1 MKNKMKLFQRGFSLK
16 CILFAIDRKTIVL
29 MTGFILLLTCT
40 ITGCGSNSP
49 QQSILPVSEPIS
61 TENPAQEEPAQEVQN
76 QPAQEEPA
84 QEVQNQ
90 PAQEEPA
97 QEAQNQ
103 PAPEQPNIEQ
113 PSQAEANQSQ
123 ISSSPS
129 QPLEKVESEAEIATP
144 SPDISSSSPSYLGT
158 WQITS
163 STFGAYSAMSEED
176 CSALMGT
183 RFEYFN
189 DYAIYDDQHRLDS
202 PQYIES
208 ILTADDFSSIYQGTS
223 LETLGISKDSIQ
235 VVAIEN
241 AGGIGDTFYIKDEN
255 TLIIPWDGVFFE
267 VQRVSS
273 DS

>member
-1 MKNKMKLFQRGFSLK
+1 MKQITATN
-16 CILFAIDRKTIVL
+16 RKTIVL
-29 MTGFILLLTCT
+29 LTGFILLLTCT
-40 ITGCGSNSP
+40 ITGCGNNS
-49 QQSILPVSEPIS
+49 QEQSTLPVKEPIPI
-61 TENPAQEEPAQEVQN
+61 ENPAQEES
-76 QPAQEEPA
+76 
-84 QEVQNQ
+84 
-90 PAQEEPA
+90 A

-103 PAPEQPNIEQ
+103 SVPEQPDMEQ
-113 PSQAEANQSQ
+113 PSQAEDNQSQ
-123 ISSSPS
+123 FSPS
-129 QPLEKVESEAEIATP
+129 TQSVPEEVEAETETVAP
-144 SPDISSSSPSYLGT
+144 SPDVSSSSPSYLGT

-176 CSALMGT
+176 CSALVGT
-183 RFEYFN
+183 RFEYFK

-241 AGGIGDTFYIKDEN
+241 ASGIGDTFYIKDEN

>member
-1 MKNKMKLFQRGFSLK
+1 MKQTNKIFQKEFSLK
-16 CILFAIDRKTIVL
+16 FPLSAIDRKTIIL
-29 MTGFILLLTCT
+29 RTGFILLLTCT
-40 ITGCGSNSP
+40 ITGCGSNSQ
-49 QQSILPVSEPIS
+49 QQSTLPVTEPIPI
-61 TENPAQEEPAQEVQN
+61 ENPAQEEPGQEESTQETQN
-76 QPAQEEPA
+76 QS
-84 QEVQNQ
+84 V
-90 PAQEEPA
+90 
-97 QEAQNQ
+97 
-103 PAPEQPNIEQ
+103 PEQPDMEQ

-123 ISSSPS
+123 ISPSP
-129 QPLEKVESEAEIATP
+129 QPVSEKVDSEAETAAP
-144 SPDISSSSPSYLGT
+144 SPDVSSSSPSYLGT

-208 ILTADDFSSIYQGTS
+208 IQTADDFSTIYQGTS

-267 VQRVSS
+267 VQRISS
-273 DS
+273 GN

>member
-1 MKNKMKLFQRGFSLK
+1 MKQTNKIFQKEFSLK
-16 CILFAIDRKTIVL
+16 FPLSAIDRKTIIL
-29 MTGFILLLTCT
+29 RTGFILLLTCT
-40 ITGCGSNSP
+40 ITGCGSNSQ
-49 QQSILPVSEPIS
+49 QQSILPVTESIPI
-61 TENPAQEEPAQEVQN
+61 ENPAQEESGQETQN
-76 QPAQEEPA
+76 QS
-84 QEVQNQ
+84 V
-90 PAQEEPA
+90 
-97 QEAQNQ
+97 
-103 PAPEQPNIEQ
+103 PEQPDMEQ
-113 PSQAEANQSQ
+113 PSQAEDNQSQ
-123 ISSSPS
+123 VSPS
-129 QPLEKVESEAEIATP
+129 TQPVPEKVEAETVAP
-144 SPDISSSSPSYLGT
+144 SPDGSSSSPSYLGT

-208 ILTADDFSSIYQGTS
+208 IQTADDFSTIYQGTS

>member
-1 MKNKMKLFQRGFSLK
+1 MKQTNKLFQKEFSLK
-16 CILFAIDRKTIVL
+16 FPLSAIDRKTIVL
-29 MTGFILLLTCT
+29 LTGFILLLTCT
-40 ITGCGSNSP
+40 ITGCGSNSQ
-49 QQSILPVSEPIS
+49 QQSTLPVTEPIPI
-61 TENPAQEEPAQEVQN
+61 ENPAQEESTQETQN
-76 QPAQEEPA
+76 QS
-84 QEVQNQ
+84 V
-90 PAQEEPA
+90 
-97 QEAQNQ
+97 
-103 PAPEQPNIEQ
+103 PEQPDMEQ
-113 PSQAEANQSQ
+113 PSQAETNQSQ
-123 ISSSPS
+123 ISPSP
-129 QPLEKVESEAEIATP
+129 QPVSEKVDSEAETAAP
-144 SPDISSSSPSYLGT
+144 SPDVSSSSPSYLGT

-267 VQRVSS
+267 VQRISS
-273 DS
+273 DN

>member
-1 MKNKMKLFQRGFSLK
+1 MKQTNKLFQKEFSLK
-16 CILFAIDRKTIVL
+16 SPLSAVDRKTIVL
-29 MTGFILLLTCT
+29 LAGFILLLTCT

-49 QQSILPVSEPIS
+49 QQSTLPVSEQIS
-61 TENPAQEEPAQEVQN
+61 TAP
-76 QPAQEEPA
+76 
-84 QEVQNQ
+84 
-90 PAQEEPA
+90 PA
-97 QEAQNQ
+97 QEAPAQATQNQ
-103 PAPEQPNIEQ
+103 SVPEQPDMEQ
-113 PSQAEANQSQ
+113 PSQAETNQSQ
-123 ISSSPS
+123 ISPSP
-129 QPLEKVESEAEIATP
+129 QPVSEKVDSEAVTAAP
-144 SPDISSSSPSYLGT
+144 SPDVSSSSPSYLGT

-208 ILTADDFSSIYQGTS
+208 IQTADDFSSIYQGTS

-241 AGGIGDTFYIKDEN
+241 ASGIGDTFYIKDEN

-267 VQRVSS
+267 MQRISS
-273 DS
+273 DN

>member
-1 MKNKMKLFQRGFSLK
+1 MKQTNKLFQKEFSLK
-16 CILFAIDRKTIVL
+16 FPLSAIDRKTIVL
-29 MTGFILLLTCT
+29 LTGFILLLTCT
-40 ITGCGSNSP
+40 ITGCGSNSQ
-49 QQSILPVSEPIS
+49 QQSTLPVTEPIPI
-61 TENPAQEEPAQEVQN
+61 ENPAQEESTQETQN
-76 QPAQEEPA
+76 QS
-84 QEVQNQ
+84 V
-90 PAQEEPA
+90 
-97 QEAQNQ
+97 
-103 PAPEQPNIEQ
+103 PEQPDMEQ
-113 PSQAEANQSQ
+113 PSQAEDNQSQ
-123 ISSSPS
+123 FSPS
-129 QPLEKVESEAEIATP
+129 TQSVPEKAEAETVAP
-144 SPDISSSSPSYLGT
+144 SPDVSSSSPSYLGT

-176 CSALMGT
+176 CSALVGT

-189 DYAIYDDQHRLDS
+189 DYAIYDNQHRLDS
-202 PQYIES
+202 PRYIES

-241 AGGIGDTFYIKDEN
+241 ASGIGDTFYIKDEN

>member
-1 MKNKMKLFQRGFSLK
+1 MKQTNKLFQKEFSLK
-16 CILFAIDRKTIVL
+16 FPLSAIDRKTIVL
-29 MTGFILLLTCT
+29 LTGFILLLTCT
-40 ITGCGSNSP
+40 ITGCGSNSQ
-49 QQSILPVSEPIS
+49 QQSTLPVTEPIPI
-61 TENPAQEEPAQEVQN
+61 ENPAQEESTQETQN
-76 QPAQEEPA
+76 QS
-84 QEVQNQ
+84 V
-90 PAQEEPA
+90 
-97 QEAQNQ
+97 
-103 PAPEQPNIEQ
+103 PEQPDMEQ
-113 PSQAEANQSQ
+113 PSQAETNQSP
-123 ISSSPS
+123 ISPS
-129 QPLEKVESEAEIATP
+129 PQPVSEKVDSEAETAAP
-144 SPDISSSSPSYLGT
+144 SPDVSSSSPSYLGT

-208 ILTADDFSSIYQGTS
+208 IQTADDFSSIYQGTS

-267 VQRVSS
+267 VQRISS
-273 DS
+273 DN

>member
-1 MKNKMKLFQRGFSLK
+1 MKQTNKIFQKEFSLK
-16 CILFAIDRKTIVL
+16 FPLSAIDRKTIIL
-29 MTGFILLLTCT
+29 RTGFILLLTCT
-40 ITGCGSNSP
+40 ITGCGSNSQ
-49 QQSILPVSEPIS
+49 QQSTLPVTEPIPI
-61 TENPAQEEPAQEVQN
+61 ENPAQEEPGQEESTQESQN
-76 QPAQEEPA
+76 QS
-84 QEVQNQ
+84 V
-90 PAQEEPA
+90 
-97 QEAQNQ
+97 
-103 PAPEQPNIEQ
+103 PEQPDMEQ

-123 ISSSPS
+123 ISPSP
-129 QPLEKVESEAEIATP
+129 QPVSEKVDSEAETAAP
-144 SPDISSSSPSYLGT
+144 SPDVSSSSPSYLGT

-208 ILTADDFSSIYQGTS
+208 IQTADDFSSIYQGTS

-267 VQRVSS
+267 VQRISS

>member
-1 MKNKMKLFQRGFSLK
+1 MKQTNKLFQKEFSLK
-16 CILFAIDRKTIVL
+16 FPLSAIDRKTIVL
-29 MTGFILLLTCT
+29 LAGFILLLTCT
-40 ITGCGSNSP
+40 ITGCGSNSQ
-49 QQSILPVSEPIS
+49 QQSILPVTESIPI
-61 TENPAQEEPAQEVQN
+61 ENPAQEESGQETQN
-76 QPAQEEPA
+76 QS
-84 QEVQNQ
+84 V
-90 PAQEEPA
+90 
-97 QEAQNQ
+97 
-103 PAPEQPNIEQ
+103 PEQPDMEQ
-113 PSQAEANQSQ
+113 PSQAEDNQSQ
-123 ISSSPS
+123 ISPS
-129 QPLEKVESEAEIATP
+129 TQSVPEKVEDETETVAP
-144 SPDISSSSPSYLGT
+144 SPDVSSSSPSYLGT

-208 ILTADDFSSIYQGTS
+208 IQTADDFSSIYQGTS

-241 AGGIGDTFYIKDEN
+241 ASGIGDTFYIKDEN

>member
-1 MKNKMKLFQRGFSLK
+1 MSKKNKLFQKEFSLK
-16 CILFAIDRKTIVL
+16 FPRSAIGRKTIVL
-29 MTGFILLLTCT
+29 LTGFILLLTCT
-40 ITGCGSNSP
+40 ITGCGSSNQ
-49 QQSILPVSEPIS
+49 QQSISR
-61 TENPAQEEPAQEVQN
+61 ENPAQEEPAQE
-76 QPAQEEPA
+76 AQS
-84 QEVQNQ
+84 QSV
-90 PAQEEPA
+90 
-97 QEAQNQ
+97 
-103 PAPEQPNIEQ
+103 PEQPDMEQ
-113 PSQAEANQSQ
+113 PSQEEANQSQ
-123 ISSSPS
+123 FSPIL
-129 QPLEKVESEAEIATP
+129 QPDPEKMESEAETAAP
-144 SPDISSSSPSYLGT
+144 SPDVSSSSPSYFGT

-189 DYAIYDDQHRLDS
+189 DYAIYDNQHRLDS

-223 LETLGISKDSIQ
+223 LEMLGIFKDSIQ

-241 AGGIGDTFYIKDEN
+241 ASGIGDTFYIKDEN

-267 VQRVSS
+267 VQRISS

>member
-1 MKNKMKLFQRGFSLK
+1 MKQTNKLFQKEFSLK
-16 CILFAIDRKTIVL
+16 FPLSAIDRKTIVL
-29 MTGFILLLTCT
+29 LTGFILLLTCT
-40 ITGCGSNSP
+40 ITGCGSNSQ
-49 QQSILPVSEPIS
+49 QQSTLPVTEPIPI
-61 TENPAQEEPAQEVQN
+61 ENPAQEELTQETQN
-76 QPAQEEPA
+76 QS
-84 QEVQNQ
+84 V
-90 PAQEEPA
+90 
-97 QEAQNQ
+97 
-103 PAPEQPNIEQ
+103 PEQPDTEQ
-113 PSQAEANQSQ
+113 PSQAEDNQSQ
-123 ISSSPS
+123 ISPS
-129 QPLEKVESEAEIATP
+129 TQSVPEKVEDETETVAP
-144 SPDISSSSPSYLGT
+144 SPDVSSSSPSYLGT

-202 PQYIES
+202 PLYCES
-208 ILTADDFSSIYQGTS
+208 TQTADDFSSIYQGTS

-241 AGGIGDTFYIKDEN
+241 ASGIGDTFYIKDEN

>member
-1 MKNKMKLFQRGFSLK
+1 MKQTNKIFQKEFSLK
-16 CILFAIDRKTIVL
+16 FPLSAIDRKTIIL
-29 MTGFILLLTCT
+29 RTGFILLLTCT
-40 ITGCGSNSP
+40 ITGCGSNSQ
-49 QQSILPVSEPIS
+49 QQSTLPVTEPIPI
-61 TENPAQEEPAQEVQN
+61 ENPAQEEPGQEESTQETQN
-76 QPAQEEPA
+76 QS
-84 QEVQNQ
+84 V
-90 PAQEEPA
+90 
-97 QEAQNQ
+97 
-103 PAPEQPNIEQ
+103 PEQPDMEQ

-123 ISSSPS
+123 ISPSP
-129 QPLEKVESEAEIATP
+129 QPVSEKVDSEAETAAP
-144 SPDISSSSPSYLGT
+144 SPDVSSSSPSYLGT

-208 ILTADDFSSIYQGTS
+208 IQTADDFSTIYQGTS

-267 VQRVSS
+267 VQRISS
-273 DS
+273 DN

>member
-1 MKNKMKLFQRGFSLK
+1 MKQTNKLFQKEFSLK
-16 CILFAIDRKTIVL
+16 FPLSAIDRKTIVL
-29 MTGFILLLTCT
+29 LTGFILLLTCT
-40 ITGCGSNSP
+40 ITGCGSNSQ
-49 QQSILPVSEPIS
+49 QQSTLPVTEPIPI
-61 TENPAQEEPAQEVQN
+61 ENPAQEESTQETQN
-76 QPAQEEPA
+76 QS
-84 QEVQNQ
+84 V
-90 PAQEEPA
+90 
-97 QEAQNQ
+97 
-103 PAPEQPNIEQ
+103 PEQPDMEQ
-113 PSQAEANQSQ
+113 PSQAEDNQSQ
-123 ISSSPS
+123 FSPS
-129 QPLEKVESEAEIATP
+129 TQSVPEKAEAETVAP
-144 SPDISSSSPSYLGT
+144 SPDVSSSSPSYLGT

-208 ILTADDFSSIYQGTS
+208 ILTVDDFSSIYQGTS

-241 AGGIGDTFYIKDEN
+241 ASGIGDTFYIKDEN

>member
-1 MKNKMKLFQRGFSLK
+1 MKQTNKLFHKEFSLK
-16 CILFAIDRKTIVL
+16 FPLSAINRKTIVL
-29 MTGFILLLTCT
+29 LTGFILLLTCT
-40 ITGCGSNSP
+40 ITGCGSNSQ
-49 QQSILPVSEPIS
+49 QQSTLPVTEPIPI
-61 TENPAQEEPAQEVQN
+61 ENPAQEEPTQETQN
-76 QPAQEEPA
+76 QS
-84 QEVQNQ
+84 V
-90 PAQEEPA
+90 
-97 QEAQNQ
+97 
-103 PAPEQPNIEQ
+103 PEQPDMEQ
-113 PSQAEANQSQ
+113 PSQAEDNQSQ
-123 ISSSPS
+123 FSPS
-129 QPLEKVESEAEIATP
+129 TQSVPEKAEAETVAP
-144 SPDISSSSPSYLGT
+144 SPDVSSSSPSYLGT

-176 CSALMGT
+176 CSALVGT

-208 ILTADDFSSIYQGTS
+208 ILTVDDFSSIYQGTS

-241 AGGIGDTFYIKDEN
+241 ASGIGDTFYIKDEN

>member
-1 MKNKMKLFQRGFSLK
+1 MKQTNKLFQKEFSIKFPLS
-16 CILFAIDRKTIVL
+16 AIDRKTIVL
-29 MTGFILLLTCT
+29 LTGFILLLTCT
-40 ITGCGSNSP
+40 ITGCRSNSQ
-49 QQSILPVSEPIS
+49 QQSPLPVTEPIPI
-61 TENPAQEEPAQEVQN
+61 ENPAQEESTQETQN
-76 QPAQEEPA
+76 QS
-84 QEVQNQ
+84 V
-90 PAQEEPA
+90 
-97 QEAQNQ
+97 
-103 PAPEQPNIEQ
+103 PEQPDMEQ
-113 PSQAEANQSQ
+113 PSQAEDNQSQ
-123 ISSSPS
+123 FSPS
-129 QPLEKVESEAEIATP
+129 TQSVPEKAEAETVAP
-144 SPDISSSSPSYLGT
+144 SPDVSSSSPSYLGT

>member
-1 MKNKMKLFQRGFSLK
+1 MKQTNKLFQKEFSLK
-16 CILFAIDRKTIVL
+16 FPLSAINRKTIVL
-29 MTGFILLLTCT
+29 LTGFILLLTCT
-40 ITGCGSNSP
+40 ITGCGSNSQ
-49 QQSILPVSEPIS
+49 QQSTLPVTEPIPI
-61 TENPAQEEPAQEVQN
+61 ENPAQEEPEQETQN
-76 QPAQEEPA
+76 QS
-84 QEVQNQ
+84 V
-90 PAQEEPA
+90 
-97 QEAQNQ
+97 
-103 PAPEQPNIEQ
+103 PEQPDMEQ
-113 PSQAEANQSQ
+113 PSQAEDNQSQ
-123 ISSSPS
+123 FSPS
-129 QPLEKVESEAEIATP
+129 TPSVPEEVEAETETVAP
-144 SPDISSSSPSYLGT
+144 SPDVSSSSPSYLGT

>member
-1 MKNKMKLFQRGFSLK
+1 MKQTNKLFQKEFSLK
-16 CILFAIDRKTIVL
+16 FPLSTINRKTIIL
-29 MTGFILLLTCT
+29 LTGFILLLTCT
-40 ITGCGSNSP
+40 ITGCGSNSQ
-49 QQSILPVSEPIS
+49 QQSTLPVTEPIPI
-61 TENPAQEEPAQEVQN
+61 ENPAQEEPAQETQN
-76 QPAQEEPA
+76 QS
-84 QEVQNQ
+84 V
-90 PAQEEPA
+90 
-97 QEAQNQ
+97 
-103 PAPEQPNIEQ
+103 PEQPDMEQ
-113 PSQAEANQSQ
+113 PSQAEDNQSQ
-123 ISSSPS
+123 FSPS
-129 QPLEKVESEAEIATP
+129 TQSVPEEVEAETETVAP
-144 SPDISSSSPSYLGT
+144 SPDVSSSSPSYLGT

-163 STFGAYSAMSEED
+163 STFSAYSAMSEED

-189 DYAIYDDQHRLDS
+189 DYAIYDNQHRLDS

-267 VQRVSS
+267 IQRVSS

>member
-1 MKNKMKLFQRGFSLK
+1 MKQITATN
-16 CILFAIDRKTIVL
+16 RKTIVL
-29 MTGFILLLTCT
+29 LTGFILLLTCT
-40 ITGCGSNSP
+40 ITGCGNNS
-49 QQSILPVSEPIS
+49 QEQSTLPVKEPIPI
-61 TENPAQEEPAQEVQN
+61 ENPAQEES
-76 QPAQEEPA
+76 
-84 QEVQNQ
+84 
-90 PAQEEPA
+90 A

-103 PAPEQPNIEQ
+103 SVPEQPDMEQ
-113 PSQAEANQSQ
+113 PSQAEDNQSQ
-123 ISSSPS
+123 FSPS
-129 QPLEKVESEAEIATP
+129 TQSVPEEVEAETETVAP
-144 SPDISSSSPSYLGT
+144 SPDVSSSSPSYLGT

-189 DYAIYDDQHRLDS
+189 DYAIYDNQHRLDS

-208 ILTADDFSSIYQGTS
+208 ILTADDFLSIYQSTS

-241 AGGIGDTFYIKDEN
+241 ASGIGDTFYIKDEN

-267 VQRVSS
+267 VQRVST

>member
-40 ITGCGSNSP
+40 ITGCGSNSQ
-49 QQSILPVSEPIS
+49 QQSILPVTESIPI
-61 TENPAQEEPAQEVQN
+61 ENPAQEESGQETQN
-76 QPAQEEPA
+76 QS
-84 QEVQNQ
+84 V
-90 PAQEEPA
+90 
-97 QEAQNQ
+97 
-103 PAPEQPNIEQ
+103 PEQPDMEQ
-113 PSQAEANQSQ
+113 PSQAEDNQSQ
-123 ISSSPS
+123 FSPS
-129 QPLEKVESEAEIATP
+129 TPSVPEEVEAETETVAP
-144 SPDISSSSPSYLGT
+144 SPDVSSSSPSYLGT

-176 CSALMGT
+176 CSALVGT
-183 RFEYFN
+183 RFEYFK

-223 LETLGISKDSIQ
+223 LETLGIFKDSIQ

-241 AGGIGDTFYIKDEN
+241 AGGFGDTFYIKDEN

>member
-1 MKNKMKLFQRGFSLK
+1 MKQTNKLFQKEFSLK
-16 CILFAIDRKTIVL
+16 FPLSAIDRKTIVL
-29 MTGFILLLTCT
+29 LTGFILLLTCT
-40 ITGCGSNSP
+40 ITGCGSNSQ
-49 QQSILPVSEPIS
+49 QQSTLPVTEPIPI
-61 TENPAQEEPAQEVQN
+61 ENPAQEESTQETQN
-76 QPAQEEPA
+76 QS
-84 QEVQNQ
+84 V
-90 PAQEEPA
+90 
-97 QEAQNQ
+97 
-103 PAPEQPNIEQ
+103 PEQPDMEQ
-113 PSQAEANQSQ
+113 PSQAEDNQSQ
-123 ISSSPS
+123 FSPS
-129 QPLEKVESEAEIATP
+129 TQSVPEKAEAETAAP
-144 SPDISSSSPSYLGT
+144 SPDVSSSSPSYLGT

-208 ILTADDFSSIYQGTS
+208 ILTVDDFSSIYQGTS

-241 AGGIGDTFYIKDEN
+241 ASGIGDTFYIKDEN

>member
-49 QQSILPVSEPIS
+49 QQSILPVTESIPI
-61 TENPAQEEPAQEVQN
+61 ENPAQEESGQETQN
-76 QPAQEEPA
+76 QS
-84 QEVQNQ
+84 V
-90 PAQEEPA
+90 
-97 QEAQNQ
+97 
-103 PAPEQPNIEQ
+103 PEQPDMEQ
-113 PSQAEANQSQ
+113 PSQAEDNQSQ
-123 ISSSPS
+123 FSPS
-129 QPLEKVESEAEIATP
+129 TQSVPEKVEAETETVAP
-144 SPDISSSSPSYLGT
+144 SPDVSSSSPSYLGT

-176 CSALMGT
+176 CSALVGT
-183 RFEYFN
+183 RFEYFK

-223 LETLGISKDSIQ
+223 LETLGIFKDSIQ

-241 AGGIGDTFYIKDEN
+241 AGGFGDTFYIKDEN

>member
-1 MKNKMKLFQRGFSLK
+1 MKKNYFKKKFSITFPLSV
-16 CILFAIDRKTIVL
+16 IDRKDIVL
-29 MTGFILLLTCT
+29 LIGFILVLSCS
-40 ITGCGSNSP
+40 ITGCGSNNQ
-49 QQSILPVSEPIS
+49 QQSILPVTEPIAR
-61 TENPAQEEPAQEVQN
+61 ENPAQEV
-76 QPAQEEPA
+76 
-84 QEVQNQ
+84 
-90 PAQEEPA
+90 PA

-103 PAPEQPNIEQ
+103 SVP
-113 PSQAEANQSQ
+113 
-123 ISSSPS
+123 
-129 QPLEKVESEAEIATP
+129 EKVETEAEAETEAETDAPTP
-144 SPDISSSSPSYLGT
+144 DVSSSSPSYLGT

-241 AGGIGDTFYIKDEN
+241 ASGIGDTFYIKDEN

-267 VQRVSS
+267 VQRISS

>member
-1 MKNKMKLFQRGFSLK
+1 MKQTNKLFQKEFSLK
-16 CILFAIDRKTIVL
+16 FPLSAINRKTIVL
-29 MTGFILLLTCT
+29 LTGFILLLTCT
-40 ITGCGSNSP
+40 ITGCGSNSQ
-49 QQSILPVSEPIS
+49 QQSTLPVTEPIPIV
-61 TENPAQEEPAQEVQN
+61 NPAQQEPAQETQN
-76 QPAQEEPA
+76 QP
-84 QEVQNQ
+84 VS
-90 PAQEEPA
+90 
-97 QEAQNQ
+97 
-103 PAPEQPNIEQ
+103 EQPDMEQ
-113 PSQAEANQSQ
+113 PSQAEDNQSQ
-123 ISSSPS
+123 FSPS
-129 QPLEKVESEAEIATP
+129 TPSVPEEVEPETETVAP
-144 SPDISSSSPSYLGT
+144 SPDVSSSSPSYLGT

-176 CSALMGT
+176 CSALVGT

-189 DYAIYDDQHRLDS
+189 DYAIYDNQHRLDS

>member
-1 MKNKMKLFQRGFSLK
+1 MKQTNKLFQKEFSLK
-16 CILFAIDRKTIVL
+16 FSLSAIDPKTIVL
-29 MTGFILLLTCT
+29 LTGFILLLTCT
-40 ITGCGSNSP
+40 ITGCGSSS
-49 QQSILPVSEPIS
+49 QQQPTLPVTEPIPI
-61 TENPAQEEPAQEVQN
+61 ENPAQEEPAQEESTQETQN
-76 QPAQEEPA
+76 QS
-84 QEVQNQ
+84 V
-90 PAQEEPA
+90 
-97 QEAQNQ
+97 
-103 PAPEQPNIEQ
+103 PEQPDMEQ
-113 PSQAEANQSQ
+113 PSQAEDNQSQ
-123 ISSSPS
+123 FSPS
-129 QPLEKVESEAEIATP
+129 TQSVPEEVEAETETVAP
-144 SPDISSSSPSYLGT
+144 SPDVSSSSPSYLGT

-189 DYAIYDDQHRLDS
+189 DYAIYDNQHRLDS
-202 PQYIES
+202 PRYIES

>member
-1 MKNKMKLFQRGFSLK
+1 MKQTNKLLQKEFSLK
-16 CILFAIDRKTIVL
+16 FPLSAIDRKTIVL
-29 MTGFILLLTCT
+29 LTGFILLLTCT
-40 ITGCGSNSP
+40 ITGCGSNGQ
-49 QQSILPVSEPIS
+49 QQSTLPVTEPIPI
-61 TENPAQEEPAQEVQN
+61 ENPAQEEPGQEESTQESQN
-76 QPAQEEPA
+76 QS
-84 QEVQNQ
+84 V
-90 PAQEEPA
+90 
-97 QEAQNQ
+97 
-103 PAPEQPNIEQ
+103 PEQPDMEQ

-123 ISSSPS
+123 ISPSP
-129 QPLEKVESEAEIATP
+129 QPVSEKVDSEAETAAP
-144 SPDISSSSPSYLGT
+144 SPDVSSSSPSYLGT

-208 ILTADDFSSIYQGTS
+208 IQTADDFSTIYQGTS

-241 AGGIGDTFYIKDEN
+241 ASGIGDTFYIKDEN

>member
-1 MKNKMKLFQRGFSLK
+1 MKQTNKLFHKEFLLK
-16 CILFAIDRKTIVL
+16 FPLSAIDRKTIVL
-29 MTGFILLLTCT
+29 LTGFILLLTCT
-40 ITGCGSNSP
+40 ITGCGNNNQ
-49 QQSILPVSEPIS
+49 QQSTLPVTEPIPI
-61 TENPAQEEPAQEVQN
+61 ENPAQEEPTQETQN
-76 QPAQEEPA
+76 QS
-84 QEVQNQ
+84 V
-90 PAQEEPA
+90 
-97 QEAQNQ
+97 
-103 PAPEQPNIEQ
+103 PEQPDMEQ
-113 PSQAEANQSQ
+113 PSQAEDNQSQ
-123 ISSSPS
+123 FSPS
-129 QPLEKVESEAEIATP
+129 TQSVPEKAEAETVAP
-144 SPDISSSSPSYLGT
+144 SPDVSSSSPSYLGT

-208 ILTADDFSSIYQGTS
+208 ILTVDDFSSIYQGTS

-241 AGGIGDTFYIKDEN
+241 ASGIGDTFYIKDEN

>member
-1 MKNKMKLFQRGFSLK
+1 MKQTNKLFQKEFSLK
-16 CILFAIDRKTIVL
+16 FPLSAIDRKTIVL
-29 MTGFILLLTCT
+29 LTGFILLLTCT
-40 ITGCGSNSP
+40 ITGCGSNSQ
-49 QQSILPVSEPIS
+49 QQSTLPVTEPIPIE
-61 TENPAQEEPAQEVQN
+61 TPAQEESTQETQN
-76 QPAQEEPA
+76 QS
-84 QEVQNQ
+84 V
-90 PAQEEPA
+90 
-97 QEAQNQ
+97 
-103 PAPEQPNIEQ
+103 PEQPDMEQ
-113 PSQAEANQSQ
+113 PSQAEDNQSQ
-123 ISSSPS
+123 FSPS
-129 QPLEKVESEAEIATP
+129 TPSVPEEVEAETETVAP
-144 SPDISSSSPSYLGT
+144 SPDVSSSSPSYLGT

-176 CSALMGT
+176 CSALVGT

-189 DYAIYDDQHRLDS
+189 DYAIYDDEHRLDS
-202 PQYIES
+202 PKYIES

>member
-1 MKNKMKLFQRGFSLK
+1 MKQTNKLFQKEFSIKFPLS
-16 CILFAIDRKTIVL
+16 AIDRKTIVL
-29 MTGFILLLTCT
+29 LTGFILLLTCT
-40 ITGCGSNSP
+40 ITGCRSNSQ
-49 QQSILPVSEPIS
+49 QQSPLPVTEPIPI
-61 TENPAQEEPAQEVQN
+61 ENPAQEESTQETQN
-76 QPAQEEPA
+76 QS
-84 QEVQNQ
+84 V
-90 PAQEEPA
+90 
-97 QEAQNQ
+97 
-103 PAPEQPNIEQ
+103 PEQPDMEQ
-113 PSQAEANQSQ
+113 PSQAEDNQSQ
-123 ISSSPS
+123 FSPS
-129 QPLEKVESEAEIATP
+129 TQSVPEKAEAETVAP
-144 SPDISSSSPSYLGT
+144 SPDVSSSSPSYLGT

-189 DYAIYDDQHRLDS
+189 DYAIYDNQHRLDS
-202 PQYIES
+202 PRYIES

-241 AGGIGDTFYIKDEN
+241 ASGIGDTFYIKDEN